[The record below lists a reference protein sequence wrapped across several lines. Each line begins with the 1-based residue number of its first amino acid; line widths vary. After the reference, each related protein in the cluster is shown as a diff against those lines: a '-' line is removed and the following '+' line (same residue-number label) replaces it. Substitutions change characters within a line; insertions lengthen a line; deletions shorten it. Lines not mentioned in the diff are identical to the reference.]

1 MARPSS
7 FSGRVVVGLL
17 RVGMKVEIFR
27 FERCEVHVHRRQV
40 ALNGLDQPIEPLP
53 FDLLVF
59 LIRTRGHVVSKDQLI
74 EHVWKSRYVSDG
86 VIATAIQKA
95 RRAIGDHGSRPSVI
109 VTSRRRGYCF
119 VAEVQETGDADP
131 MAWMQDHRVSDRLER
146 LLEQP
151 LGKRRE
157 VTGLLHALMLAD
169 QDAALSLAARL
180 LGQKKAGRA
189 AVTQAAVHHALGR
202 IHEGRG
208 NHQTA
213 RLHLAHAHR
222 LVDTRGL
229 PVQLSGLL
237 DEERGTKSVIDEL
250 RSANAALFSMIDSMP
265 DPVFVKDQDHR
276 WVFLNHEFCRL
287 VGQQREAL
295 LGKSDYDFFPERQA
309 DVFWRMDDM
318 VFQSRTENVNE
329 ETITKPSGETYTV
342 TSKKKLF
349 IDHSQEIYLIGTLS
363 FSR

>member
-1 MARPSS
+1 MLRRRRALVALREGAEREAEELRALLAEVLAGTPVQARVQV
-7 FSGRVVVGLL
+7 FLGREALLHATVLHQHVSLSVPGERRPL
-17 RVGMKVEIFR
+17 RVAETLGHRGSLRRDGGRRGEVAGRLVLEH
-27 FERCEVHVHRRQV
+27 ERHEQV
-40 ALNGLDQPIEPLP
+40 AALH
-53 FDLLVF
+53 DLRRLV
-59 LIRTRGHVVSKDQLI
+59 
-74 EHVWKSRYVSDG
+74 
-86 VIATAIQKA
+86 
-95 RRAIGDHGSRPSVI
+95 
-109 VTSRRRGYCF
+109 
-119 VAEVQETGDADP
+119 
-131 MAWMQDHRVSDRLER
+131 
-146 LLEQP
+146 LEQP